1 MNNKKIE
8 EKIGYTFRDG
18 ALLERAFT
26 HASASVRDNYQNLE
40 FLGDS
45 VLGFIVSRT
54 LYSEYADTDEGS
66 LTKMRAAVV
75 SERPLAAAIDRLGVA
90 EELIT
95 GESEKKN
102 GVSDHSSVKCDLFES
117 LTAAIYLDGGLDEA
131 EKFVLGALSE
141 EIAAAADSAKRSDAN
156 PHQRICDEKGRFR
169 GIPRREAHGRSAHA
183 RVHILPSARRRGRG
197 RGERHQQA
205 RGAAGGGKRG
215 ARAHRKEKTQKI
227 MRREPDVSRK

>member
-26 HASASVRDNYQNLE
+26 HASASVRANYQNLE

-131 EKFVLGALSE
+131 EKFVLGALSK
-141 EIAAAADSAKRSDAN
+141 EIAAAADSAKRSDAKSRIN
-156 PHQRICDEKGRFR
+156 EYAMKKGVSAEYREEKRTGAPHMPVFTFSLLLGGEVAGEGSGTSKRAAQQAAA
-169 GIPRREAHGRSAHA
+169 REALGR
-183 RVHILPSARRRGRG
+183 I
-197 RGERHQQA
+197 E
-205 RGAAGGGKRG
+205 KRK
-215 ARAHRKEKTQKI
+215 HKK
-227 MRREPDVSRK
+227 

>member
-26 HASASVRDNYQNLE
+26 HASASARDNYQNLE

-131 EKFVLGALSE
+131 ERFVLGALSE
-141 EIAAAADSAKRSDAN
+141 EIAAAADSAKRSDAKSRIN
-156 PHQRICDEKGRFR
+156 EYAMRKGVSAEYREEKRTGAPHMPVFTFSLLLGGEVAGEGSGTSKRAAQQAAA
-169 GIPRREAHGRSAHA
+169 REALGR
-183 RVHILPSARRRGRG
+183 I
-197 RGERHQQA
+197 E
-205 RGAAGGGKRG
+205 KR
-215 ARAHRKEKTQKI
+215 KPKK
-227 MRREPDVSRK
+227 

>member
-141 EIAAAADSAKRSDAN
+141 EIAAAADSAKRSDAKSLIN
-156 PHQRICDEKGRFR
+156 EYAMRKGVSAEYREEKRTGAPHMPVFTFSLLLGGEVAGEGSGTSKRAAQQAAA
-169 GIPRREAHGRSAHA
+169 REALGR
-183 RVHILPSARRRGRG
+183 I
-197 RGERHQQA
+197 E
-205 RGAAGGGKRG
+205 KR
-215 ARAHRKEKTQKI
+215 KPKK
-227 MRREPDVSRK
+227 

>member
-26 HASASVRDNYQNLE
+26 HASASARDNYQNLE

-131 EKFVLGALSE
+131 ERFVLGALSE
-141 EIAAAADSAKRSDAN
+141 EIAAAADSARRSDAKSRIN
-156 PHQRICDEKGRFR
+156 EYAMKKGVSAEYREEKRTGAPHMPVFTFSLLLGGEVAGEGSGTSKRAAQQAAA
-169 GIPRREAHGRSAHA
+169 REALGR
-183 RVHILPSARRRGRG
+183 I
-197 RGERHQQA
+197 E
-205 RGAAGGGKRG
+205 KR
-215 ARAHRKEKTQKI
+215 KPKK
-227 MRREPDVSRK
+227 

>member
-141 EIAAAADSAKRSDAN
+141 EIAAAADSAKRSDAKSRIN
-156 PHQRICDEKGRFR
+156 EYAMKKGVSAEYREEKRTGAPHMPVFTFSLLLGGEVAGEGSGTSKRAAQQAAA
-169 GIPRREAHGRSAHA
+169 REALGR
-183 RVHILPSARRRGRG
+183 I
-197 RGERHQQA
+197 EN
-205 RGAAGGGKRG
+205 
-215 ARAHRKEKTQKI
+215 RKPKK
-227 MRREPDVSRK
+227 

>member
-26 HASASVRDNYQNLE
+26 HASASARDNYQNLE

-131 EKFVLGALSE
+131 EKFVLSALSE
-141 EIAAAADSAKRSDAN
+141 EIAAAADSAKRSDAKSRIN
-156 PHQRICDEKGRFR
+156 EYAMKKGVSAEYREEKRTGAPHMPVFTFSLLLGGEVAGEGSGTSKRAAQQAAA
-169 GIPRREAHGRSAHA
+169 REALGR
-183 RVHILPSARRRGRG
+183 I
-197 RGERHQQA
+197 E
-205 RGAAGGGKRG
+205 KR
-215 ARAHRKEKTQKI
+215 KPKK
-227 MRREPDVSRK
+227 

>member
-26 HASASVRDNYQNLE
+26 HASASVRANYQNLE

-141 EIAAAADSAKRSDAN
+141 EIAAAADSAKRSDAKSRIN
-156 PHQRICDEKGRFR
+156 EYAMKKGVSAEYREEKRTGAPHMPVFTFSLLLGGEVAGEGSGTSK
-169 GIPRREAHGRSAHA
+169 REA
-183 RVHILPSARRRGRG
+183 
-197 RGERHQQA
+197 QQA
-205 RGAAGGGKRG
+205 AAREALGRIEKR
-215 ARAHRKEKTQKI
+215 KPKK
-227 MRREPDVSRK
+227 

>member
-131 EKFVLGALSE
+131 EKFVFGALSE
-141 EIAAAADSAKRSDAN
+141 EIAAAADSAKRSDAKSRIN
-156 PHQRICDEKGRFR
+156 EYAMKKGVSAEYREEKRTGAPHMPVFTFSLLLGGEVAGEGSGTSKRAAQQAAA
-169 GIPRREAHGRSAHA
+169 REALGR
-183 RVHILPSARRRGRG
+183 I
-197 RGERHQQA
+197 E
-205 RGAAGGGKRG
+205 KR
-215 ARAHRKEKTQKI
+215 KPKK
-227 MRREPDVSRK
+227 

>member
-26 HASASVRDNYQNLE
+26 HASASARDNYQNLE

-75 SERPLAAAIDRLGVA
+75 SERPLAAAIDRLGIA

-141 EIAAAADSAKRSDAN
+141 EIAAAADSAKRSDAKSRIN
-156 PHQRICDEKGRFR
+156 EYAMKKGVSAEYREEKRTGAPHMPVFTFSLLLGGEIAGEGSGTSK
-169 GIPRREAHGRSAHA
+169 REA
-183 RVHILPSARRRGRG
+183 
-197 RGERHQQA
+197 QQA
-205 RGAAGGGKRG
+205 AAREALGRIEKR
-215 ARAHRKEKTQKI
+215 KPKK
-227 MRREPDVSRK
+227 

>member
-131 EKFVLGALSE
+131 EKFVLGALSK
-141 EIAAAADSAKRSDAN
+141 EIAAAADSAKRSDAKSRIN
-156 PHQRICDEKGRFR
+156 EYAMKKGVSAEYREEKRTGAPHMPVFTFSLLLGGEVAGEGSGTSK
-169 GIPRREAHGRSAHA
+169 REA
-183 RVHILPSARRRGRG
+183 
-197 RGERHQQA
+197 QQA
-205 RGAAGGGKRG
+205 AAREALARIEKR
-215 ARAHRKEKTQKI
+215 KPKK
-227 MRREPDVSRK
+227 

>member
-141 EIAAAADSAKRSDAN
+141 EIAAAADSAKRSDAKSRIN
-156 PHQRICDEKGRFR
+156 EYAMKKGVSAEYREEKRTGAPHMPVFTFSLLLGGEIAGEGSGTSKRAAQQAAA
-169 GIPRREAHGRSAHA
+169 REALGR
-183 RVHILPSARRRGRG
+183 I
-197 RGERHQQA
+197 E
-205 RGAAGGGKRG
+205 KR
-215 ARAHRKEKTQKI
+215 KPKK
-227 MRREPDVSRK
+227 

>member
-95 GESEKKN
+95 GETEKKN

-141 EIAAAADSAKRSDAN
+141 EIAAAADSAKRSDAKSRIN
-156 PHQRICDEKGRFR
+156 EYAMKKGVSAEYREEKRTGAPHMPVFTFSLLLGGEIAGEGSGTSK
-169 GIPRREAHGRSAHA
+169 REA
-183 RVHILPSARRRGRG
+183 
-197 RGERHQQA
+197 QQA
-205 RGAAGGGKRG
+205 AAREALGRIEKR
-215 ARAHRKEKTQKI
+215 KPKK
-227 MRREPDVSRK
+227 

>member
-141 EIAAAADSAKRSDAN
+141 EIAAAADSAKRSDAKS
-156 PHQRICDEKGRFR
+156 RITNM
-169 GIPRREAHGRSAHA
+169 P
-183 RVHILPSARRRGRG
+183 
-197 RGERHQQA
+197 
-205 RGAAGGGKRG
+205 
-215 ARAHRKEKTQKI
+215 
-227 MRREPDVSRK
+227 

>member
-26 HASASVRDNYQNLE
+26 HASASVRANYQNLE

-102 GVSDHSSVKCDLFES
+102 GVSNHSSVKCDLFES

-141 EIAAAADSAKRSDAN
+141 EIAAAADSAKRSDAKSRIN
-156 PHQRICDEKGRFR
+156 EYAMKKGVSAEYREEKRTGAPHMPVFTFSLLLGGEVAGEGSGTSK
-169 GIPRREAHGRSAHA
+169 REA
-183 RVHILPSARRRGRG
+183 
-197 RGERHQQA
+197 QQA
-205 RGAAGGGKRG
+205 AAREALGRIEKR
-215 ARAHRKEKTQKI
+215 KPKK
-227 MRREPDVSRK
+227 

>member
-26 HASASVRDNYQNLE
+26 HASASARDNYQNLE

-141 EIAAAADSAKRSDAN
+141 EIAAAADSAKRSDAKSRIN
-156 PHQRICDEKGRFR
+156 EYAMRKGVSAEYREEKRTGAPHMPVFTFSLLLGGEVAGEGSGTSKRAAQQAAA
-169 GIPRREAHGRSAHA
+169 REALGR
-183 RVHILPSARRRGRG
+183 I
-197 RGERHQQA
+197 E
-205 RGAAGGGKRG
+205 KR
-215 ARAHRKEKTQKI
+215 KPKK
-227 MRREPDVSRK
+227 

>member
-26 HASASVRDNYQNLE
+26 HASASARDNYQNLE

-141 EIAAAADSAKRSDAN
+141 EIAAAADSAKRSDAKSRIN
-156 PHQRICDEKGRFR
+156 EYAMKKGVSAEYREEKRTGAPHMPVFTFSLLLGGEVAGEGSGTSKRAAQQAAA
-169 GIPRREAHGRSAHA
+169 REALGR
-183 RVHILPSARRRGRG
+183 I
-197 RGERHQQA
+197 E
-205 RGAAGGGKRG
+205 KR
-215 ARAHRKEKTQKI
+215 KPKK
-227 MRREPDVSRK
+227 

>member
-26 HASASVRDNYQNLE
+26 HASASARDNYQNLE

-141 EIAAAADSAKRSDAN
+141 EIAAAADSARRSDAKSRIN
-156 PHQRICDEKGRFR
+156 EYAMKKGVSAEYREEKRTGAPHMPVFTFSLLLGGEVAGEGSGTSKRAAQQAAA
-169 GIPRREAHGRSAHA
+169 REALGR
-183 RVHILPSARRRGRG
+183 I
-197 RGERHQQA
+197 E
-205 RGAAGGGKRG
+205 KR
-215 ARAHRKEKTQKI
+215 KPKK
-227 MRREPDVSRK
+227 

>member
-75 SERPLAAAIDRLGVA
+75 SERPLAAAIDRLGIA

-141 EIAAAADSAKRSDAN
+141 EIAAAADSAKRSDAKSRIN
-156 PHQRICDEKGRFR
+156 EYAMKKGVSAEYREEKRTGAPHMPVFTFSLLLGGEVAGEGSGTSK
-169 GIPRREAHGRSAHA
+169 REA
-183 RVHILPSARRRGRG
+183 
-197 RGERHQQA
+197 QQA
-205 RGAAGGGKRG
+205 AAREALGRIEKR
-215 ARAHRKEKTQKI
+215 KPKK
-227 MRREPDVSRK
+227 

>member
-102 GVSDHSSVKCDLFES
+102 GVRDHSSVKCDLFES

-141 EIAAAADSAKRSDAN
+141 EIAAAADSAKRSDAKSRIN
-156 PHQRICDEKGRFR
+156 EYAMKKGVSAEYREEKRTGAPHMPVFTFSLLLGGEVAGEGSGTSKRAAQQAAA
-169 GIPRREAHGRSAHA
+169 REALGR
-183 RVHILPSARRRGRG
+183 I
-197 RGERHQQA
+197 E
-205 RGAAGGGKRG
+205 KR
-215 ARAHRKEKTQKI
+215 KPKK
-227 MRREPDVSRK
+227 

>member
-26 HASASVRDNYQNLE
+26 HASASARDNYQNLE

-131 EKFVLGALSE
+131 EKFVLGTLSE
-141 EIAAAADSAKRSDAN
+141 EIAAAADSAKRSDAKSRIN
-156 PHQRICDEKGRFR
+156 EYAMKKGVSAEYREEKRTGAPHMPVFTFSLLLGGEVAGEGSGTSKRAAQQAAA
-169 GIPRREAHGRSAHA
+169 REALGR
-183 RVHILPSARRRGRG
+183 I
-197 RGERHQQA
+197 E
-205 RGAAGGGKRG
+205 KR
-215 ARAHRKEKTQKI
+215 KPKK
-227 MRREPDVSRK
+227 

>member
-54 LYSEYADTDEGS
+54 LHSEYADTDEGS

-141 EIAAAADSAKRSDAN
+141 EIAAAADSAKRSDAKSRIN
-156 PHQRICDEKGRFR
+156 EYAMKKGVSAEYREEKRTGAPHMPVFTFSLLLGGEVAGEGSGTSKRAAQQAAA
-169 GIPRREAHGRSAHA
+169 REALGR
-183 RVHILPSARRRGRG
+183 I
-197 RGERHQQA
+197 E
-205 RGAAGGGKRG
+205 KR
-215 ARAHRKEKTQKI
+215 KPKK
-227 MRREPDVSRK
+227 

>member
-1 MNNKKIE
+1 MNNKNIE

-141 EIAAAADSAKRSDAN
+141 EIAAAADSAKRSDAKSRIN
-156 PHQRICDEKGRFR
+156 EYAMKKGVSAEYREEKRTGAPHMPVFTFSLLLGGEVAGEGSGTSKRAAQQAAA
-169 GIPRREAHGRSAHA
+169 REALGR
-183 RVHILPSARRRGRG
+183 I
-197 RGERHQQA
+197 EN
-205 RGAAGGGKRG
+205 
-215 ARAHRKEKTQKI
+215 RKPKK
-227 MRREPDVSRK
+227 

>member
-75 SERPLAAAIDRLGVA
+75 SERPLAAAIDRLGIA

-141 EIAAAADSAKRSDAN
+141 EIAAAADSAKRSDAKSRIN
-156 PHQRICDEKGRFR
+156 EYAMKKGVSAEYREEKRTGAPHMPVFTFSLLLGGEVAGEGSGTSK
-169 GIPRREAHGRSAHA
+169 REA
-183 RVHILPSARRRGRG
+183 
-197 RGERHQQA
+197 QQA
-205 RGAAGGGKRG
+205 AAREALARIEKR
-215 ARAHRKEKTQKI
+215 KPKK
-227 MRREPDVSRK
+227 

>member
-95 GESEKKN
+95 GESEKKS
-102 GVSDHSSVKCDLFES
+102 GVSGHSSVKCDLFES

-131 EKFVLGALSE
+131 ERFVLGALSD
-141 EIAAAADSAKRSDAN
+141 EIAAAADSAKRSDAKSRIN
-156 PHQRICDEKGRFR
+156 EYAMKKGVSAEYREEKRTGAPHMPVFTFSLLLGGEVAGEGSGTSKRAAQQAAA
-169 GIPRREAHGRSAHA
+169 REALGR
-183 RVHILPSARRRGRG
+183 I
-197 RGERHQQA
+197 E
-205 RGAAGGGKRG
+205 KR
-215 ARAHRKEKTQKI
+215 KPKK
-227 MRREPDVSRK
+227 

>member
-26 HASASVRDNYQNLE
+26 HASASARDNYQNLE

-141 EIAAAADSAKRSDAN
+141 EIAAAADSARRSDAKSRIN
-156 PHQRICDEKGRFR
+156 EYAMKKGVSAEYREERRTGAPHMPVFTFSLLLGGEVAGEGSGTSKRAAQQAAA
-169 GIPRREAHGRSAHA
+169 REALGR
-183 RVHILPSARRRGRG
+183 I
-197 RGERHQQA
+197 E
-205 RGAAGGGKRG
+205 KR
-215 ARAHRKEKTQKI
+215 KPKK
-227 MRREPDVSRK
+227 

>member
-26 HASASVRDNYQNLE
+26 HASASARDNYQNLE

-141 EIAAAADSAKRSDAN
+141 EIAAAADSAKRSDAKSRIN
-156 PHQRICDEKGRFR
+156 EYAMKRGVSAEYREEKRTGAPHMPVFTFSLLLGGEVAGEGSGTSKRAAQQAAA
-169 GIPRREAHGRSAHA
+169 REALGR
-183 RVHILPSARRRGRG
+183 I
-197 RGERHQQA
+197 E
-205 RGAAGGGKRG
+205 KR
-215 ARAHRKEKTQKI
+215 KPKK
-227 MRREPDVSRK
+227 

>member
-26 HASASVRDNYQNLE
+26 HASASARDNYQNLE

-131 EKFVLGALSE
+131 EKFVLGALSK
-141 EIAAAADSAKRSDAN
+141 EIAAAADSAKRSDAKSRIN
-156 PHQRICDEKGRFR
+156 EYAMKKGVSAEYREEKRTGAPHMPVFTFSLLLGGEVAGEGSGTSK
-169 GIPRREAHGRSAHA
+169 REA
-183 RVHILPSARRRGRG
+183 
-197 RGERHQQA
+197 QQA
-205 RGAAGGGKRG
+205 AAREALGRIEKR
-215 ARAHRKEKTQKI
+215 KPKK
-227 MRREPDVSRK
+227 

>member
-8 EKIGYTFRDG
+8 EKIGYAFRDG

-141 EIAAAADSAKRSDAN
+141 EIAAAADSAKRSDAKSRIN
-156 PHQRICDEKGRFR
+156 EYAMKKGVSAEYREEKRTGAPHMPVFTFSLLLGGEVAGEGSGTSKRAAQQAAA
-169 GIPRREAHGRSAHA
+169 REALA
-183 RVHILPSARRRGRG
+183 RI
-197 RGERHQQA
+197 E
-205 RGAAGGGKRG
+205 KR
-215 ARAHRKEKTQKI
+215 KPKK
-227 MRREPDVSRK
+227 

>member
-26 HASASVRDNYQNLE
+26 HASASARDNYQNLE

-141 EIAAAADSAKRSDAN
+141 EIAAAADSAKRSDAKSRIN
-156 PHQRICDEKGRFR
+156 EYAMKKGVSAEYREEKRTGAPH
-169 GIPRREAHGRSAHA
+169 IPVFTFSLLLGGEIAGEGSGTSKRAAQQAAAREALGR
-183 RVHILPSARRRGRG
+183 I
-197 RGERHQQA
+197 E
-205 RGAAGGGKRG
+205 KR
-215 ARAHRKEKTQKI
+215 KPKK
-227 MRREPDVSRK
+227 

>member
-141 EIAAAADSAKRSDAN
+141 EIAAAADSARRSDAKSRIN
-156 PHQRICDEKGRFR
+156 EYAMKKGVSAEYREEKRTGAPHMPVFTFSLLLGGEVAGEGRGTSKR
-169 GIPRREAHGRSAHA
+169 AAQQAAAREALGR
-183 RVHILPSARRRGRG
+183 I
-197 RGERHQQA
+197 E
-205 RGAAGGGKRG
+205 KR
-215 ARAHRKEKTQKI
+215 KPKK
-227 MRREPDVSRK
+227 

>member
-131 EKFVLGALSE
+131 EKFVLGARSE
-141 EIAAAADSAKRSDAN
+141 EIAAAADSAKRSDAKSRIN
-156 PHQRICDEKGRFR
+156 EYAMKKGVSAEYREEKRTGAPHMPVFTFSLLLGGEVAGEGSGTSK
-169 GIPRREAHGRSAHA
+169 REA
-183 RVHILPSARRRGRG
+183 
-197 RGERHQQA
+197 QQA
-205 RGAAGGGKRG
+205 AAREALGRIEKR
-215 ARAHRKEKTQKI
+215 KPKK
-227 MRREPDVSRK
+227 

>member
-54 LYSEYADTDEGS
+54 LYSEYADTDEGG

-141 EIAAAADSAKRSDAN
+141 EIAAAADSAKRSDAKSRIN
-156 PHQRICDEKGRFR
+156 EYAMKKGVSAEYREEKRTGAPHMPVFTFSLLLGGEVAGEGSGTSKRAAQQAAA
-169 GIPRREAHGRSAHA
+169 REALGR
-183 RVHILPSARRRGRG
+183 I
-197 RGERHQQA
+197 E
-205 RGAAGGGKRG
+205 KR
-215 ARAHRKEKTQKI
+215 KPKK
-227 MRREPDVSRK
+227 

>member
-26 HASASVRDNYQNLE
+26 HASASARDNYQNLE

-131 EKFVLGALSE
+131 ERFVLGALSE
-141 EIAAAADSAKRSDAN
+141 EIAAAADSAKRSDAKSRIN
-156 PHQRICDEKGRFR
+156 EYAMKKGVSAEYREEKRTGAPHMPVFTFSLLLGGEVAGEGSGTSKRAAQQAAA
-169 GIPRREAHGRSAHA
+169 REALGR
-183 RVHILPSARRRGRG
+183 I
-197 RGERHQQA
+197 E
-205 RGAAGGGKRG
+205 KR
-215 ARAHRKEKTQKI
+215 KPKK
-227 MRREPDVSRK
+227 

>member
-26 HASASVRDNYQNLE
+26 HASASMRDNYQNLE

-131 EKFVLGALSE
+131 EKFVLGALSK
-141 EIAAAADSAKRSDAN
+141 EIAAAADSAKRSDAKSRIN
-156 PHQRICDEKGRFR
+156 EYAMKKGVSAEYREEKRTGAPHMPVFTFSLLLGGEVAGEGSGTSKRAAQQAAA
-169 GIPRREAHGRSAHA
+169 REALGR
-183 RVHILPSARRRGRG
+183 I
-197 RGERHQQA
+197 E
-205 RGAAGGGKRG
+205 KR
-215 ARAHRKEKTQKI
+215 KPKK
-227 MRREPDVSRK
+227 

>member
-102 GVSDHSSVKCDLFES
+102 VVSDHSSVKCDLFES

-141 EIAAAADSAKRSDAN
+141 EIAAAADSAKRSDAKSRIN
-156 PHQRICDEKGRFR
+156 EYAMKKGVSAEYREEKRTGAPHMPVFTFSLLLGGEVAGEGSGTSKRAAQQAAA
-169 GIPRREAHGRSAHA
+169 REALGR
-183 RVHILPSARRRGRG
+183 I
-197 RGERHQQA
+197 E
-205 RGAAGGGKRG
+205 KR
-215 ARAHRKEKTQKI
+215 KPKK
-227 MRREPDVSRK
+227 

>member
-141 EIAAAADSAKRSDAN
+141 EIAAAADSAKCSDAKSRIN
-156 PHQRICDEKGRFR
+156 EYAMKKGVSAEYREEKRTGAPHMPVFTFSLLLGGEIAGEGSGTSK
-169 GIPRREAHGRSAHA
+169 REA
-183 RVHILPSARRRGRG
+183 
-197 RGERHQQA
+197 QQA
-205 RGAAGGGKRG
+205 AAREALGRIEKR
-215 ARAHRKEKTQKI
+215 KPKK
-227 MRREPDVSRK
+227 

>member
-75 SERPLAAAIDRLGVA
+75 SERPLAAAIDRLGIA

-141 EIAAAADSAKRSDAN
+141 EIAAAADSAKRSDAKSRIN
-156 PHQRICDEKGRFR
+156 EYAMKKGVSAEYREEKRTGAPHMPVFTFSLLLGGEVAGEGSGTSKRAAQQAAA
-169 GIPRREAHGRSAHA
+169 REALGR
-183 RVHILPSARRRGRG
+183 I
-197 RGERHQQA
+197 E
-205 RGAAGGGKRG
+205 KR
-215 ARAHRKEKTQKI
+215 KPKK
-227 MRREPDVSRK
+227 

>member
-8 EKIGYTFRDG
+8 EKIGYAFRNG

-26 HASASVRDNYQNLE
+26 HASASARDNYQNLE

-141 EIAAAADSAKRSDAN
+141 EIAAAADSAKRSDAKSRIN
-156 PHQRICDEKGRFR
+156 EYAMKKGVSAEYREEKRTGAPHMPVFTFSLLLGGEVAGEGSGTSKRAAQQAAA
-169 GIPRREAHGRSAHA
+169 REALGR
-183 RVHILPSARRRGRG
+183 I
-197 RGERHQQA
+197 E
-205 RGAAGGGKRG
+205 KR
-215 ARAHRKEKTQKI
+215 KPKK
-227 MRREPDVSRK
+227 

>member
-26 HASASVRDNYQNLE
+26 HASASARDNYQNLE

-131 EKFVLGALSE
+131 EKFVLGALSK
-141 EIAAAADSAKRSDAN
+141 EIAAAADSAKRSDAKSRIN
-156 PHQRICDEKGRFR
+156 EYAMKKGVSAEYREEKRTGAPHMPVFTFSLLLGGEVAGEGNGTSKRAAQQAAA
-169 GIPRREAHGRSAHA
+169 REALGR
-183 RVHILPSARRRGRG
+183 I
-197 RGERHQQA
+197 E
-205 RGAAGGGKRG
+205 KR
-215 ARAHRKEKTQKI
+215 KPKK
-227 MRREPDVSRK
+227 